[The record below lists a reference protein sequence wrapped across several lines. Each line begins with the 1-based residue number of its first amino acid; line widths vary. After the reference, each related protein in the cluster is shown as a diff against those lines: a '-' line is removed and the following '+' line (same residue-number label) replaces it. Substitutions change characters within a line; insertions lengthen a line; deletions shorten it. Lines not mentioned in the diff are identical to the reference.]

1 MARRGSGAQL
11 WVLRSTLT
19 FKAIDATLAP
29 GEGMTCDHTF
39 YPRRYQRK
47 LHVPLSY
54 QLSPLDV
61 VGLDL
66 GPSRDRG
73 QDQVLAQWSHSALQ
87 QPAGPGRGA
96 PTQAEA
102 VF

>member
-1 MARRGSGAQL
+1 VARRGSGAQL

-19 FKAIDATLAP
+19 FKAIDTTLAP
-29 GEGMTCDHTF
+29 GEGMTCDHTL

-66 GPSRDRG
+66 GRDRG
-73 QDQVLAQWSHSALQ
+73 QDQL
-87 QPAGPGRGA
+87 
-96 PTQAEA
+96 
-102 VF
+102 